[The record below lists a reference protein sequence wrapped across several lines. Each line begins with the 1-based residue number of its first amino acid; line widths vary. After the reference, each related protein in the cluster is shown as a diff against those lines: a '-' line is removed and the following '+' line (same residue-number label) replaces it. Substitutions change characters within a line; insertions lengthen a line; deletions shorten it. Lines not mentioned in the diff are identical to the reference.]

1 MLICIN
7 IRTISKICF
16 SHFFDHKFLFLI
28 FRCFGL
34 VFLSSNLWPLF
45 SLFCWDIFYGYLLCF
60 FPSKWSGCAI
70 LQKKTSQT
78 NIKWKCSRVSIF
90 RIVVSKDYLQLWQYG
105 WWSFQTGDTELERF
119 LPKNQHTQRKLLNFE
134 FWINGEL
141 SQSAKIW
148 LSKSI
153 FYVKKLGTIRK

>member
-1 MLICIN
+1 MAFSYHFGHFFGYFRSFLALATHLNFASVTQNFVPFFRCFGLVFLSGNLWPLFSLFCWDIFHGYYYAYFSYENMESFIHIIVFANIN

-78 NIKWKCSRVSIF
+78 NIK
-90 RIVVSKDYLQLWQYG
+90 
-105 WWSFQTGDTELERF
+105 
-119 LPKNQHTQRKLLNFE
+119 
-134 FWINGEL
+134 
-141 SQSAKIW
+141 
-148 LSKSI
+148 
-153 FYVKKLGTIRK
+153 